1 MPINESF
8 GNLVNDITDQI
19 LKQVNA
25 QVQAT
30 ISDSVERKINQS
42 LTPEVIE
49 RVIASRVEQSIR
61 DYRPDM
67 SKFDSVMTETGTNI
81 INGIQATADQRIKD
95 IVTTNVNAINI
106 KNLVNEHIIRLVNN
120 KDKDYLFSENSI
132 PGYSIEIDSLK
143 ITGNQIEGGV
153 VKNFASTGFDDKAT
167 QCQVTVMDAGTI
179 FENTLYAPRLEIKG
193 DAVIDGDLLIK
204 GKMPEDSVTYQ
215 NIVRDATATTLAQIG
230 PELLDQHQGRVFERI
245 KTEGLTLNKIS
256 IGDRTIIEG
265 DTLTDAI
272 INSRLQTVGLLRDL
286 QTQGE
291 SLLSETLYAS
301 NKRVGINTMD
311 PATALS
317 IWDEEVEIGLGK
329 KKQDVAQLGTRRAQ
343 ALVLSSN
350 NQNNITLE
358 SDGTTSIPKLR
369 IGNMVFESSSAPPQY
384 DAPKG
389 SVVFNENPSLG
400 GPLGWVSL
408 GQARWA
414 NFGIIE

>member
-25 QVQAT
+25 QVQTAIT
-30 ISDSVERKINQS
+30 DSVERKINQAI
-42 LTPEVIE
+42 TTEVIE

-61 DYRPDM
+61 DYRPNM
-67 SKFDSVMTETGTNI
+67 STFDKALADASANI
-81 INGIQATADQRIKD
+81 LKGFQDTAGQRINEL
-95 IVTTNVNAINI
+95 VTTNVNTLNI
-106 KNLVNEHIIRLVNN
+106 KSLVNEHIIRLVNN

-132 PGYSIEIDSLK
+132 PGYSIDISTLN
-143 ITGNQIEGGV
+143 ITGDQVSGGTI
-153 VKNFASTGFDDKAT
+153 KKFASTGIDDKANL
-167 QCQVTVMDAGTI
+167 CQVTVMDAGTI

-215 NIVRDATATTLAQIG
+215 NIVRDATATTLSQIG
-230 PELLDQHQGRVFERI
+230 PELLDQHQSRVFDRI
-245 KTEGLTLNKIS
+245 KTEGLTLSKIS
-256 IGDRTIIEG
+256 IGDQLIIEG
-265 DTLTDAI
+265 NTLTGAI
-272 INSRLQTVGLLRDL
+272 INSQLQTVGLLRDL

-317 IWDEEVEIGLGK
+317 IWDEEVEFGIGK

-343 ALVLSSN
+343 SVILSSN
-350 NQNNITLE
+350 NQNNIILE
-358 SDGTTSIPKLR
+358 TDGTTTIPKLR
-369 IGNMVFESSSAPPQY
+369 IGNMLFESSSTPPQY